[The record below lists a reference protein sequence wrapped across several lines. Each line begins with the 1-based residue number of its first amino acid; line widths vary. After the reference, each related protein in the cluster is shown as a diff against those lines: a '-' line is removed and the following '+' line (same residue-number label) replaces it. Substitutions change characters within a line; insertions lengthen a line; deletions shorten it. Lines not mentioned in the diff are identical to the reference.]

1 MIFRCVPRTSWPGGG
16 PAVPGEG
23 TRQEIV
29 VDLHCHRESAP
40 AMEMMQ
46 AAAQSVGRAPLGFGS
61 QVTRDVN
68 RQQRLDI
75 APKMQS
81 IEERLADMDRAG
93 VDVQVV
99 SLSPYQ
105 LYYWAEPELGREV
118 ARVANDDLAV
128 AISAYSDRI
137 LGMGTVPLQDTKLA
151 VEELERCVLE
161 LGFRAVELATNVEG
175 EELSDVRLE
184 PFWTRVEELGV
195 VVFLHSAGF
204 THPDRFE
211 EHYFINIIGHPL
223 ETTLAAA
230 HLIFDGVMERHPALK
245 MVLPHGGGYL
255 PAYAAR
261 MDHAYHAR
269 RDVREGLPRPPGEY
283 LKRFYFDTVVF
294 EADQLAFLIEKYGA
308 DHIVLGSDYPYD
320 MGDPDPVGVIARVE
334 GLSGS
339 EAAAIR
345 GGNARRLLGLD
356 AP

>member
-1 MIFRCVPRTSWPGGG
+1 MNPSHRFPETKLEERFSP
-16 PAVPGEG
+16 PAVRCPDFP
-23 TRQEIV
+23 T
-29 VDLHCHRESAP
+29 VDFHCHRESAP

-46 AAAQSVGRAPLGFGS
+46 AAAERLGRVPLGFGS
-61 QVTRDVN
+61 ELTKEVN

-75 APKMQS
+75 SPKMQS
-81 IEERLADMDRAG
+81 VEERLADMDRAG
-93 VDVQVV
+93 VDIQVV

-128 AISAYSDRI
+128 AISAHSDRI
-137 LGMGTVPLQDTKLA
+137 LGMGTVPLQDTELA
-151 VEELERCVLE
+151 VEELERCVVE

-175 EELSDVRLE
+175 EELSTLRLA
-184 PFWTRVEELGV
+184 PFWARVEQLDV

-204 THPDRFE
+204 THPDRFK

-245 MVLPHGGGYL
+245 IVLPHGGGYL

-269 RDVREGLPRPPGEY
+269 PDVREGLPLPPGEY

-294 EADQLAFLIEKYGA
+294 EADQLGFLIDKYGA
-308 DHIVLGSDYPYD
+308 DHVVLGSDYPYD
-320 MGDPDPVGVIARVE
+320 MGDSDPVGVISRVE
-334 GLSGS
+334 GLSRS

-345 GGNARRLLGLD
+345 GGNAHRLLGMD

>member
-29 VDLHCHRESAP
+29 VDFHCHRESAP

-151 VEELERCVLE
+151 VEELERCVHE